1 MSFSLGILLGCLAGY
16 LALLGLVAIAAD
28 RGWLTRRW
36 SENPLIYTLA
46 LSIYFSAWA
55 FMGSLALAYQFQ
67 AGFLTLYVGVVL
79 LFVAAPVL
87 VRPVL
92 RIAQSYQLG
101 SLADMMAFRFRSRSA
116 GTWVALAL
124 TLTAL
129 PLLALQIRILS
140 DSVQFLL
147 PGTPV
152 LHIAAAFGAVAVI
165 LTMLLSD
172 RQRTPTQ
179 RHHSL
184 VMVLALDGAW
194 KLAVMLGL
202 GGFVVWQLF
211 AGPADLWNWQLQEA
225 ERYLRYNPRLAL
237 APGLTMVIMFV
248 LAPIVFPHMFHIL
261 VREHPDRS
269 EPRWL
274 QWGLPVYAALFALP
288 VLPILWGGI
297 RLNFPTAAELFVLSI
312 PTFMSFPELTLALFV
327 AVASAA
333 LTTTVV
339 TALALASMWVNHGV
353 LPYFPPRRES
363 ADIYRWLLWMRRG
376 IVAALLALS
385 VLVALLLHDQQ
396 SLTQLGLVTFAS
408 ALQFIPGLIGLL
420 YWPGASRRG
429 FVGGL
434 IGGMGSWLVLM
445 GLPLLLAPGL
455 LPFPLPATIAVLG
468 DEWFTSSLL
477 ALLINLSLFVGL
489 SIRYPPSRRELA
501 AASACSQNAPL
512 SPSRRAL
519 RAHNAREFVQQ
530 LARPLG
536 QVTAERE
543 VDRALNELGY
553 TSAEYRPF
561 ALRRLRDRLEVNL
574 SGLMGP
580 SVAQALV
587 ERYLAVDSN
596 EIDPAT
602 EDLYLVENRLE
613 GLHTQLTGMARE
625 LDQLRRFH
633 RDTLMR
639 LPIGVFS
646 LAADGEI
653 LLWNRVME
661 QLVGLTAE
669 QVLGTRLNALPPA
682 WHELLSQFV
691 NDQQTD
697 AATLPL
703 DTDEGRRW
711 LSLHRSAPDAHA
723 SAQSSV
729 ESAAV
734 VVLVDDQT
742 QTKLL
747 EDELIHNERLAAI
760 GSLSAGVA
768 HEIGNPITGI
778 DSLAQE
784 LKYISQDKDVQ
795 DVAVQIR
802 EQTQR
807 VTTIVQSLVS
817 YAHAGQSKR
826 QGDHSPHALHE
837 IVQDAV
843 NLLQLSKD
851 KKPVVLLNTVPPE
864 LIVLCDPQR
873 LGQVFINL
881 LTNARDAS
889 KPRDEILI
897 AALADAHR
905 IHIEV
910 VDRGTGIPDA
920 VKDRILEP
928 FFTTKEV
935 GKGTGLGL
943 ALASN
948 IIEEHFGSLEFE
960 SPAFRLEGRG
970 TRVIITLPRYSS
982 DTESA
987 E

>member
-1 MSFSLGILLGCLAGY
+1 MIFSIPLLLGSGLAYLAVLMLAGY
-16 LALLGLVAIAAD
+16 AAD
-28 RGWLTRRW
+28 RGWLPQRW
-36 SENPLIYTLA
+36 SENPFVYTLA
-46 LSIYFSAWA
+46 LSLYFSAWV
-55 FMGSLALAYQFQ
+55 FFGLLALAYTFQ
-67 AGFLTLYVGVVL
+67 TGYLTLIAGLLL

-92 RIAQSYQLG
+92 RIAQSYQLS
-101 SLADMMAFRFRSRSA
+101 SLADMMAFRFRSRWA
-116 GTWVALAL
+116 GSWVTLAL

-129 PLLALQIRILS
+129 PMLALQIRVLN
-140 DSVQFLL
+140 DSVRMLV
-147 PGTPV
+147 PGTSPV
-152 LHIAAAFGAVAVI
+152 HIAFGFCTIALF
-165 LTMLLSD
+165 LTLLLSA

-184 VMVLALDGAW
+184 VIGLAADGVV
-194 KLAVMLGL
+194 KLLAFIVL
-202 GGFVVWQLF
+202 GGFVTWQVF
-211 AGPADLWNWQLQEA
+211 AGPGDMWAWKSTEA
-225 ERYLRYNPRLAL
+225 QRYLRFNPRLGL
-237 APGLTMVIMFV
+237 APGLTMVAMFFI
-248 LAPIVFPHMFHIL
+248 APIVFPQMFHVL

-274 QWGLPVYAALFALP
+274 QWGLPVYALLFAIP
-288 VLPILWGGI
+288 VFPILWGGI
-297 RLNFPTAAELFVLSI
+297 KLGFPTAPELFVLSI
-312 PTFMSFPELTLALFV
+312 GEHMSTPLLSLLLFIV
-327 AVASAA
+327 IASAA

-339 TALALASMWVNHGV
+339 TSLALASMWVNHGV

-363 ADIYRWLLWMRRG
+363 SDIYRWLMWTRRAV
-376 IVAALLALS
+376 IVTLLTVSL
-385 VLVALLLHDQQ
+385 LVALNLHENH
-396 SLTQLGLVTFAS
+396 SLSHLGLITFA
-408 ALQFIPGLIGLL
+408 ATLQFLPGLIGLL
-420 YWPGASRRG
+420 YWPGASRSG

-434 IGGMGSWLVLM
+434 VAGMTCWLLLL
-445 GLPLLLAPGL
+445 GLPLLLEPGL
-455 LPFPLPATIAVLG
+455 FAPYLPTSIGALTN
-468 DEWFTSSLL
+468 EWFTTSLL
-477 ALLINLSLFVGL
+477 AMLINLVCFVGL
-489 SIRYPPSRRELA
+489 SIRFPPTRQELA

-512 SPSRRAL
+512 SPSRRGL
-519 RAHNAREFVQQ
+519 RAHNAREFVHQ

-653 LLWNRVME
+653 LMWNRVME

-682 WHELLSQFV
+682 WRDLLMGFV
-691 NDQQTD
+691 NDESTE
-697 AATLPL
+697 AAMLPL
-703 DTDEGRRW
+703 DAEEGRRW
-711 LSLHRSAPDAHA
+711 LGLHRSPGPDLQGGA
-723 SAQSSV
+723 
-729 ESAAV
+729 ESAAL

-747 EDELIHNERLAAI
+747 EDELIHSERLAAI

-784 LKYISQDKDVQ
+784 LKYLSEDPNVQ
-795 DVAVQIR
+795 EVAVQIR

-807 VTTIVQSLVS
+807 VTNIVQSLVS

-826 QGDHSPHALHE
+826 QGDHSPHVLYD

-851 KKPVVLLNTVPPE
+851 RKPVVLLNEVPPD
-864 LIVLCDPQR
+864 LYVLCDAQR

-889 KPRDEILI
+889 QPRDEITI
-897 AALADAHR
+897 TALADTHR
-905 IHIEV
+905 IQIEV
-910 VDRGTGIPDA
+910 VDRGVGIPKE

-928 FFTTKEV
+928 FFTTKDV

-943 ALASN
+943 PLANN
-948 IIEEHFGSLEFE
+948 IVEEHFGSLEFE

-970 TRVIITLPRYSS
+970 TRVIITLPRHSI
-982 DTESA
+982 DTDTPE
-987 E
+987 